1 MATFHI
7 HQDAEKEN
15 PHMPAA
21 LKEKTLATGSNRVN
35 ALQPS
40 ILGAA
45 AGPIKGKQAD
55 GAGRSN
61 LAVLNANTN
70 NGHGR
75 NTAGGMAG
83 SKVAFREVGN
93 ANTHNENTA
102 IFAAAAAAVKKTVV
116 EQFQSFSVYEDQ
128 PDMVQK
134 YFQPHFVAAD
144 SSTSTSYTSAIA
156 STEITQTEK
165 ENIYTVQ
172 QSRHIKNDFSESST
186 KENSV
191 NDECALDTTP
201 MSVSEVLSPMSVDRS
216 HIGITQPSDSQLLDD
231 DNDDKKVADLT
242 IEEEE
247 RERRHLVPRNDRQR
261 FFEVVEYQRNILEYF
276 LESEK
281 KHRPKPH
288 YMRRQADINH
298 SMRTILVDWLVEV
311 SEEYNLDTETLYL
324 SVSYIDRFLSQMS
337 VVRSKLQLVGT
348 AAMYIASKYE
358 EIYPPDVGEFVFITD
373 DTYNKAQVLRMEQII
388 LKILAFDLCTPTAY
402 VFINTYAVLLDM
414 TDRLKY
420 LTQYICELAL
430 LEADPYLRFLPSL
443 ISAAALALSRHL
455 LDYAI
460 WTRELE
466 EVTSYSLED
475 LKEVFLHLC
484 KTHNA
489 ATKLAQQAI
498 QEKYRADKYKKVS
511 TIKPAELDEAAFEA
525 LLRKH
530 NAFVRCEDTQENST
544 SGTNNE
550 HVRRAISL
558 MFN

>member
-1 MATFHI
+1 MATFQI

-15 PHMPAA
+15 PHISIP
-21 LKEKTLATGSNRVN
+21 LKEKTLVTCSNRVN

-40 ILGAA
+40 LLGGAA
-45 AGPIKGKQAD
+45 VPFKGKLGD
-55 GAGRSN
+55 GVSRNNFAK
-61 LAVLNANTN
+61 LNANTIVS
-70 NGHGR
+70 HGR
-75 NTAGGMAG
+75 NITGAVTAG

-93 ANTHNENTA
+93 AKTHNDNTSV
-102 IFAAAAAAVKKTVV
+102 FAAAAVKKTVV
-116 EQFQSFSVYEDQ
+116 EQFKSFSVYEDQ
-128 PDMVQK
+128 PDESQQM
-134 YFQPHFVAAD
+134 YHNFAA
-144 SSTSTSYTSAIA
+144 SSA
-156 STEITQTEK
+156 SISLADGK
-165 ENIYTVQ
+165 ENIYIDQ
-172 QSRHIKNDFSESST
+172 QNRLNRKDYKHDGIQRDNKSYD
-186 KENSV
+186 
-191 NDECALDTTP
+191 DCLLDTTP

-216 HIGITQPSDSQLLDD
+216 QVGIVQQSESQLIDV
-231 DNDDKKVADLT
+231 DNDDKKIIDIT
-242 IEEEE
+242 TEEEE
-247 RERRHLVPRNDRQR
+247 EQRRLIIPRNDRQR
-261 FFEVVEYQRNILEYF
+261 FFEVVDYQRNILDYF
-276 LESEK
+276 VESEK

-402 VFINTYAVLLDM
+402 VFINTYAVLLNM
-414 TDRLKY
+414 TDKLKF
-420 LTQYICELAL
+420 LTQYICELSL

-443 ISAAALALSRHL
+443 ISAAAHALARHL
-455 LDYAI
+455 LDYSI
-460 WTRELE
+460 WNSELE
-466 EVTSYSLED
+466 EVTSYTLED
-475 LKEVFLHLC
+475 LKEVILHLC
-484 KTHNA
+484 KSHKS

-511 TIKPAELDEAAFEA
+511 TIKPVELDNEAFE
-525 LLRKH
+525 LLVRK
-530 NAFVRCEDTQENST
+530 NNGLVSNEETLEKIST
-544 SGTNNE
+544 DFSNE
-550 HVRRAISL
+550 HVQRTISL